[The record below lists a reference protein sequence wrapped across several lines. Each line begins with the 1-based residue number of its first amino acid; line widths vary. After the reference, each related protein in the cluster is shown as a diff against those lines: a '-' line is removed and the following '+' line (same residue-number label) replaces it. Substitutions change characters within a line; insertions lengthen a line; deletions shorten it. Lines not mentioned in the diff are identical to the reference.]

1 MTHPPLSWLKRI
13 APELK
18 ELDEVPLFGNA
29 PPFDWDRFS
38 SLLSSRFGIQNF
50 SIQLEEQKWRE
61 SDELKKG
68 LGPNLLVIPITV
80 TPLDGS
86 LFWMMSREDISRF
99 TSWMVNGKTRT
110 RALSSEI
117 LQEGFYRYLLLETLD
132 TLQGIQPL
140 ANFTLHLN
148 EETALSEEKAFCI
161 DVEISFD
168 DRTCWG
174 RLAIVPDFRKSW
186 IQYFS
191 QMPSEYIPSEIAK
204 STPLIIG
211 IKTGSVLLQ
220 REEWNK
226 IKAGDLLILDAGSYD
241 ARHGVGTATLTLGA
255 TPLFNVKIKQ
265 NKIEL
270 LDYAFYYEDTMQQNP
285 TGIPEPAHEAHPA
298 EGEVVA
304 IKELPLYVTVE
315 LTRMKMTLDQLMHL
329 NPGNMLD
336 LPVHPDQGVS
346 LTVNGQK
353 VGRAELVYL
362 GETLGLRILEIG

>member
-1 MTHPPLSWLKRI
+1 MTTHPPLAWLRRI

-18 ELDEVPLFGNA
+18 EMDQIPLFGNA
-29 PPFDWDRFS
+29 PLFDWSRFS

-50 SIQLEEQKWRE
+50 SISAEEQKWLQP
-61 SDELKKG
+61 DELKKG

-80 TPLDGS
+80 SPLEGT
-86 LFWMMSREDISRF
+86 LFWIMSREDISRF

-110 RALSSEI
+110 RALTSEI
-117 LQEGFYRYLLLETLD
+117 LQEGFYRYLLLESLD
-132 TLQGIQPL
+132 AIQGIEPL
-140 ANFTLHLN
+140 THFTLHLN
-148 EETALSEEKAFCI
+148 EEAPLSEEKGYCI
-161 DVEISFD
+161 DMEISFD
-168 DRTCWG
+168 DRSCWG
-174 RLAIVPDFRKSW
+174 RLVIPSDFRRSW
-186 IQYFS
+186 VQAFS
-191 QMPSEYIPSEIAK
+191 QMASEYYPTELARL
-204 STPLIIG
+204 TPLILG
-211 IKTGSVLLQ
+211 VKTGSVLLH
-220 REEWNK
+220 RSEWDK
-226 IKAGDLLILDAGSYD
+226 IKEGDLLLLDKGSYD
-241 ARHGVGTATLTLGA
+241 ARHGSGLATLMLGQ

-270 LDYAFYYEDTMQQNP
+270 LDYAFYYEDTMQQNQKP
-285 TGIPEPAHEAHPA
+285 LPESNQPEPA

-315 LTRMKMTLDQLMHL
+315 FARLKMTLDQLMHL

-336 LPVHPDQGVS
+336 LPIHPDQGVS